1 MPHSAVEGGWVD
13 FVLSPQGI
21 AERLASIGSHPYL
34 RKAPPAQAE
43 APAEPAVDEELEK
56 LFEIMRTAKGVDF
69 TQYKQ
74 RTIQRGIRRR
84 MVLNRVEKL
93 ADYTRFVKS
102 NTAELDELYRD
113 ILIHRTGFFRDA
125 GAFEVLR
132 RQIFPEILG
141 KHKQD
146 HTPIRIWVPG
156 CSTGE
161 EAYSMAIAITEH
173 IWDSASQSMKP
184 AALVPIQ
191 IFATDISDEARERAR
206 EGVYPE
212 SALTDVSAVNKQRF
226 FVRLEGGYQ
235 VGKFIR
241 EVCVFARQN
250 IVRDPP
256 FSRLD
261 LISCRNVLIYLGLE
275 MQRRVVSALHYGLNP
290 KGYLMLGSS
299 ENIAVFSDYFELADK
314 GSKIYRKK
322 ALARRLITYFTNV
335 HWTRT
340 AETERAPNKS
350 AGTPVEKELDRVLAS
365 RFAPASMLVNS
376 EMEIVHLRGNA
387 GAYLELPS
395 GRPSLALPRL
405 AREGLLGDLR
415 SALNEAASTNEA
427 VRRERVAVRSNGNTR
442 EVDLEVI
449 PMQERE
455 AKEKLFVV
463 VFQERS
469 AKEAP
474 QTSGGPRRKKISR
487 KEMTALRENQR
498 LMREV
503 SQLRQQMNM
512 LVEDHETTAEE
523 FRTANEEVLSANEEL
538 QSTNEELETAKEEL
552 QSNNEELTTLN
563 EELKVRNTELVTT
576 NNDLLNLLGNV
587 NIPLVM
593 VGDDLRIRRFTPSSQ
608 QLL

>member
-1 MPHSAVEGGWVD
+1 MQHSEVDGGWED

-34 RKAPPAQAE
+34 RKAPPVQAE

-125 GAFEVLR
+125 GAFEVPR
-132 RQIFPEILG
+132 REVYPEILE
-141 KHKQD
+141 KHKHH
-146 HTPIRIWVPG
+146 HTPIRIWVPE

-173 IWDSASQSMKP
+173 IWDSASHSMKP

-191 IFATDISDEARERAR
+191 IFATDISDEALERAR
-206 EGVYPE
+206 AGVYAE
-212 SALTDVSAVNKQRF
+212 SALTDVSAVSKQRF

-275 MQRRVVSALHYGLNP
+275 MQRRVVFPPPSCLYSQ
-290 KGYLMLGSS
+290 GYLILGRSGD
-299 ENIAVFSDYFELADK
+299 IARVSDSFE
-314 GSKIYRKK
+314 
-322 ALARRLITYFTNV
+322 
-335 HWTRT
+335 
-340 AETERAPNKS
+340 
-350 AGTPVEKELDRVLAS
+350 
-365 RFAPASMLVNS
+365 
-376 EMEIVHLRGNA
+376 
-387 GAYLELPS
+387 
-395 GRPSLALPRL
+395 
-405 AREGLLGDLR
+405 
-415 SALNEAASTNEA
+415 
-427 VRRERVAVRSNGNTR
+427 
-442 EVDLEVI
+442 
-449 PMQERE
+449 
-455 AKEKLFVV
+455 
-463 VFQERS
+463 
-469 AKEAP
+469 
-474 QTSGGPRRKKISR
+474 
-487 KEMTALRENQR
+487 
-498 LMREV
+498 
-503 SQLRQQMNM
+503 
-512 LVEDHETTAEE
+512 
-523 FRTANEEVLSANEEL
+523 
-538 QSTNEELETAKEEL
+538 
-552 QSNNEELTTLN
+552 
-563 EELKVRNTELVTT
+563 
-576 NNDLLNLLGNV
+576 
-587 NIPLVM
+587 
-593 VGDDLRIRRFTPSSQ
+593 
-608 QLL
+608 